1 MNIEESKV
9 LEVLERLDK
18 DVMLCENR
26 ITQLEMAEN
35 ILMCES
41 INDVTN
47 SIIADLICKVR
58 NDLIMCRKAVV
69 HLQGY
74 KSCFLQ
80 LVSEYG
86 NRDAIDVDN
95 KCSTPS
101 THAIVATLIKQQE
114 QQYTKSLV
122 SEADPSTE
130 GTAAVIFLFAGL
142 VLFSIVAVSGLLI
155 AEPALALFGLVC
167 GGFCFAAF
175 CGFPDYGSKN
185 SVNNASVVS
194 VINMLKPQKIGEMK
208 VASPP
213 PPPRVKH
220 PLVPPPLKKS
230 PDNWNID
237 LDYEEYV
244 KSLKKLR

>member
-74 KSCFLQ
+74 KARFLQ

-86 NRDAIDVDN
+86 NRDAIDFDN

-130 GTAAVIFLFAGL
+130 GTAAVIFLFTGS

-155 AEPALALFGLVC
+155 AEPELAIGIMMVGLCFAALFGLL
-167 GGFCFAAF
+167 GNE
-175 CGFPDYGSKN
+175 DKN
-185 SVNNASVVS
+185 SANNTSVVT

-244 KSLKKLR
+244 KALKKLR

>member
-41 INDVTN
+41 IKDVTN

-58 NDLIMCRKAVV
+58 NDLIMCKKVV
-69 HLQGY
+69 AHLQDY
-74 KSCFLQ
+74 KSCFVQ

-86 NRDAIDVDN
+86 NKDAIEFDN
-95 KCSTPS
+95 KCSNPS
-101 THAIVATLIKQQE
+101 THTIVATLIKQQE
-114 QQYTKSLV
+114 EQYTGLQISY
-122 SEADPSTE
+122 ADVGTE
-130 GTAAVIFLFAGL
+130 GVAALLFIGAAIFFSVGIAGL
-142 VLFSIVAVSGLLI
+142 IS

>member
-9 LEVLERLDK
+9 LEVLELLDK

-74 KSCFLQ
+74 KARFLQ

-86 NRDAIDVDN
+86 NRDAIDFDN

-130 GTAAVIFLFAGL
+130 GTAAVIFLFTGL

-155 AEPALALFGLVC
+155 AEPELAIGIMMVGLFFAALFGLL
-167 GGFCFAAF
+167 GNE
-175 CGFPDYGSKN
+175 DKN
-185 SVNNASVVS
+185 SANNTSVVT

-213 PPPRVKH
+213 PPPKVKH

-230 PDNWNID
+230 TDNWNID

>member
-35 ILMCES
+35 ILMYES
-41 INDVTN
+41 IKDVTN

-58 NDLIMCRKAVV
+58 NDLIMCKKVV
-69 HLQGY
+69 AHLQGY
-74 KSCFLQ
+74 KSRFVQ

-86 NRDAIDVDN
+86 NKDAIEFDN
-95 KCSTPS
+95 KCSNPS

-114 QQYTKSLV
+114 EQYTGLQISY
-122 SEADPSTE
+122 ADVGTE
-130 GTAAVIFLFAGL
+130 GVAALLFIGAAIFFSVGIAGL
-142 VLFSIVAVSGLLI
+142 IS

>member
-1 MNIEESKV
+1 
-9 LEVLERLDK
+9 
-18 DVMLCENR
+18 
-26 ITQLEMAEN
+26 MAPQCGQKFAPPF
-35 ILMCES
+35 ISLPQ
-41 INDVTN
+41 
-47 SIIADLICKVR
+47 A
-58 NDLIMCRKAVV
+58 
-69 HLQGY
+69 
-74 KSCFLQ
+74 LQ
-80 LVSEYG
+80 L
-86 NRDAIDVDN
+86 
-95 KCSTPS
+95 
-101 THAIVATLIKQQE
+101 
-114 QQYTKSLV
+114 
-122 SEADPSTE
+122 
-130 GTAAVIFLFAGL
+130 
-142 VLFSIVAVSGLLI
+142 
-155 AEPALALFGLVC
+155 
-167 GGFCFAAF
+167 AAF

>member
-74 KSCFLQ
+74 KARFLQ

-86 NRDAIDVDN
+86 NRDAIDFDN

-130 GTAAVIFLFAGL
+130 GTAAVIFLFTGL

-155 AEPALALFGLVC
+155 AEPELAIGIMMVGLCFAALFGLL
-167 GGFCFAAF
+167 GNE
-175 CGFPDYGSKN
+175 DKN
-185 SVNNASVVS
+185 SANNTSVVT

>member
-35 ILMCES
+35 ILMYES
-41 INDVTN
+41 IKDVTN

-58 NDLIMCRKAVV
+58 NDLIMCRKVVV

-74 KSCFLQ
+74 KARFLQ

-86 NRDAIDVDN
+86 NRDAIDFDN

-114 QQYTKSLV
+114 EQYTGLQISY
-122 SEADPSTE
+122 ADVGTE
-130 GTAAVIFLFAGL
+130 GVAALLFIGAAIFFSVGIAGL
-142 VLFSIVAVSGLLI
+142 IS

-244 KSLKKLR
+244 KALKKLR

>member
-74 KSCFLQ
+74 KARFLQ

-86 NRDAIDVDN
+86 NRDAIDFDN

-130 GTAAVIFLFAGL
+130 GTAAVIFLFTGL

-155 AEPALALFGLVC
+155 AEPELAIGIMMVGLCFAALFGLL
-167 GGFCFAAF
+167 GNE
-175 CGFPDYGSKN
+175 DKN
-185 SVNNASVVS
+185 SANNTSVVT

-244 KSLKKLR
+244 KALKKLR

>member
-58 NDLIMCRKAVV
+58 NDLIMCRKVVV

-74 KSCFLQ
+74 KARFLQ

-86 NRDAIDVDN
+86 NRDAIDFDN

-130 GTAAVIFLFAGL
+130 GTAAVIFLFTGL

-155 AEPALALFGLVC
+155 AEPELAIGIMMVGLCFAALFGLL
-167 GGFCFAAF
+167 GNE
-175 CGFPDYGSKN
+175 DKN
-185 SVNNASVVS
+185 SANNTSVVT

-244 KSLKKLR
+244 KALKKLR